1 MLFADK
7 IRQLREDNQMLQR
20 QLASALEIDTPMYSK
35 IERGERPA
43 KREQVVLIAKLLNTD
58 EKELLTLWLADQI
71 FSLIED
77 KKELATNAL
86 SIVLKNLKNE
96 TSHE

>member
-7 IRQLREDNQMLQR
+7 IRQLRDEKQLLQR

-43 KREQVVLIAKLLNTD
+43 KREQVVAIAKILTTNET
-58 EKELLTLWLADQI
+58 ELLTLWLADKI
-71 FSLIED
+71 LDLLENET
-77 KKELATNAL
+77 ELADKAL
-86 SIVLKNLKNE
+86 KIAQQTLKHK
-96 TSHE
+96 